1 VVIYYNRRQGLHY
14 STRLGFLVKRIKGQ
28 GLNVEAGGNADNY
41 QKAGGA
47 MKQIPYATQWI
58 EEDDILA
65 VGDALRSSNLTQ
77 GPLVDKFET
86 DIAHYCGA
94 KYAVAV
100 NSGTSALHIA
110 CLAAGVSA
118 GDEVITSANTFA
130 ASANC
135 VLYCGGKPVFA
146 DVEAGRAL
154 IDPVDIRKRLTKK
167 TKAIIPV
174 HFAGHPADMEEISK
188 IAKEN
193 DLMIIEDAAHAIG
206 AKYRLK
212 NGQDWV
218 KVGSCF
224 HSEMTILSFHAVKQ
238 ITTGEGGMVLTNDRN
253 LYEKLMF
260 FRSHGITRSIKYM
273 KETEGPWYYEMHE
286 LGFNY
291 RLTDVQC
298 ALGAI
303 QLKKLD
309 KFIARRKEIAK
320 IYDNA
325 FAEIEQIDFIKEREG
340 CDSSRHL
347 YVILVENRRNIFNWL
362 MAETNILVNVHY
374 IPVYFHP
381 YYRKL
386 GYERGLCPAAEEY
399 YSRAISIPMFPKLS
413 DAEIEYVIEKMKKA
427 VAG

>member
-1 VVIYYNRRQGLHY
+1 
-14 STRLGFLVKRIKGQ
+14 
-28 GLNVEAGGNADNY
+28 
-41 QKAGGA
+41 

-65 VGDALRSSNLTQ
+65 VAEALRSSNLTQ
-77 GPLVDKFET
+77 GPLVEEFEKH
-86 DIAHYCGA
+86 IAQYCGA

-118 GDEVITSANTFA
+118 RDEVVTSANTFT

-146 DVEAGRAL
+146 DIEPGTAL
-154 IDPVDIRKRLTKK
+154 IDPVDIRKKLTKK

-174 HFAGHPADMEEISK
+174 HFAGQPADMEEISK

-193 DLMIIEDAAHAIG
+193 NLKIIEDAAHAIG

-212 NGQDWV
+212 NGQDWI

-224 HSEMTILSFHAVKQ
+224 HSDMTILSFHAVKQ
-238 ITTGEGGMVLTNDRN
+238 ITTGEGGMVLTNDQN
-253 LYEKLMF
+253 LYEKLVF

-273 KETEGPWYYEMHE
+273 KETEGLWYYEMHD

-291 RLTDVQC
+291 RLTDIQC
-298 ALGAI
+298 ALGTS

-309 KFIARRKEIAK
+309 KFIVRRKEIAK
-320 IYDNA
+320 IYDDA
-325 FAEIEQIDFIKEREG
+325 FSEIEQIDFIKEKEG
-340 CDSSRHL
+340 FDSSRHL
-347 YVILVENRRNIFNWL
+347 YVILVENRKNIFNWL
-362 MAETNILVNVHY
+362 NAETNIQVNVHY

-381 YYRKL
+381 YYRRL
-386 GYERGLCPAAEEY
+386 GYEKGLCPLAEEY
-399 YSRAISIPMFPKLS
+399 YSRAISIPMFPKLAN
-413 DAEIEYVIEKMKKA
+413 DEVEYVIGKIKK
-427 VAG
+427 VIAG

>member
-1 VVIYYNRRQGLHY
+1 
-14 STRLGFLVKRIKGQ
+14 
-28 GLNVEAGGNADNY
+28 
-41 QKAGGA
+41 

-65 VGDALRSSNLTQ
+65 VTDALRSSNLTQ
-77 GPLVDKFET
+77 GPLVDEFEKRT
-86 DIAHYCGA
+86 AHYCGA

-100 NSGTSALHIA
+100 SSGTAALHIA

-146 DVEAGRAL
+146 DIEPSTAL
-154 IDPVDIRKRLTKK
+154 IDPLDIRKKITKK

-174 HFAGHPADMEEISK
+174 HFAGQPANMEEIGK
-188 IAKEN
+188 IAEESN
-193 DLMIIEDAAHAIG
+193 LIIIEDAAHAIG

-212 NGQDWV
+212 NGQDWI

-224 HSEMTILSFHAVKQ
+224 HSDMTILSFHAVKHV
-238 ITTGEGGMVLTNDRN
+238 TTGEGGMVLTNDHD
-253 LYEKLMF
+253 LYEKLVF

-286 LGFNY
+286 LGYNY
-291 RLTDVQC
+291 RLTDIQC
-298 ALGAI
+298 ALGTS

-309 KFIARRKEIAK
+309 TYITRRKEIAK
-320 IYDNA
+320 MYDDA
-325 FAEIEQIDFIKEREG
+325 FSEIEQIDFIKEKEG
-340 CDSSRHL
+340 FDSSRHL
-347 YVILVENRRNIFNWL
+347 YVILVENRKNIFNWL
-362 MAETNILVNVHY
+362 ITETNVGVNVHY
-374 IPVYFHP
+374 VPVYFHP

-386 GYERGLCPAAEEY
+386 GYERGLCPMAEEY
-399 YSRAISIPMFPKLS
+399 YSRAISIPMFPKLA
-413 DAEIEYVIEKMKKA
+413 DNEIEYVIGKIKQVFEGVGA
-427 VAG
+427 A

>member
-1 VVIYYNRRQGLHY
+1 
-14 STRLGFLVKRIKGQ
+14 
-28 GLNVEAGGNADNY
+28 
-41 QKAGGA
+41 

-65 VGDALRSSNLTQ
+65 VADALRSLNLTQ
-77 GPLVDKFET
+77 GPLVEEFEKT
-86 DIAHYCGA
+86 IAQYCGA

-110 CLAAGVSA
+110 CLASGLSA
-118 GDEVITSANTFA
+118 GDEIITSANTFV
-130 ASANC
+130 ASSNC
-135 VLYCGGKPVFA
+135 ALYCGGKPVFA
-146 DVEAGRAL
+146 DIEPATAL
-154 IDPVDIRKRLTKK
+154 IDPVDIKKKITSK

-188 IAKEN
+188 IAREN
-193 DLMIIEDAAHAIG
+193 NLIIIEDAAHAIG

-212 NGQDWV
+212 SSQDWV
-218 KVGSCF
+218 KIGSCL
-224 HSEMTILSFHAVKQ
+224 HSDMTILSFHAVKQ
-238 ITTGEGGMVLTNDRN
+238 LTTGEGGIVLTNNHD
-253 LYEKLMF
+253 LYEKLVF

-273 KETEGPWYYEMHE
+273 KETEGIWYYEMHK

-291 RLTDVQC
+291 RLTDIQC
-298 ALGAI
+298 ALGTS

-309 KFIARRKEIAK
+309 KFISRRKEIAK

-325 FAEIEQIDFIKEREG
+325 FSEIEQIDFIKEKEG
-340 CDSSRHL
+340 FDSSRHL
-347 YVILVENRRNIFNWL
+347 YVILVENRKNIFNL
-362 MAETNILVNVHY
+362 LYSETSIMVNVHY

-381 YYRKL
+381 YYRRL
-386 GYERGLCPAAEEY
+386 GYERGLCPMAEEY

-413 DAEIEYVIEKMKKA
+413 NNEIEYVIGKIKKV

>member
-1 VVIYYNRRQGLHY
+1 
-14 STRLGFLVKRIKGQ
+14 
-28 GLNVEAGGNADNY
+28 
-41 QKAGGA
+41 

-65 VGDALRSSNLTQ
+65 VADALRSSNLTQ
-77 GPLVDKFET
+77 GPLVEEFEKR
-86 DIAHYCGA
+86 IAQYCGA
-94 KYAVAV
+94 RYAVAV

-118 GDEVITSANTFA
+118 GDEVVTSANTFA

-135 VLYCGGKPVFA
+135 IIYCGGKPVFA
-146 DVEAGRAL
+146 DIEPGTAL
-154 IDPVDIRKRLTKK
+154 IDPVDIRKKLTKK

-174 HFAGHPADMEEISK
+174 HFAGQPADMEEISK

-193 DLMIIEDAAHAIG
+193 NLIIIEDAAHAIG
-206 AKYRLK
+206 AKYRLQ

-224 HSEMTILSFHAVKQ
+224 HSDMTILSFHAVKQ
-238 ITTGEGGMVLTNDRN
+238 ITTGEGGMVLTNDHN
-253 LYEKLMF
+253 LYEKLVF

-291 RLTDVQC
+291 RLTDIQC
-298 ALGAI
+298 ALGTS

-309 KFIARRKEIAK
+309 KFITRRKEIAR

-325 FAEIEQIDFIKEREG
+325 FSEIEQIDFIKEKEG
-340 CDSSRHL
+340 FDSSRHL
-347 YVILVENRRNIFNWL
+347 YVILVENRKNIFNWL
-362 MAETNILVNVHY
+362 IAETNILVNVHY

-381 YYRKL
+381 YYKRL
-386 GYERGLCPAAEEY
+386 GYERGLCPMAEEY
-399 YSRAISIPMFPKLS
+399 YSQAISIPMFPKLAN
-413 DAEIEYVIEKMKKA
+413 DEIEHVIGKIKKV

>member
-1 VVIYYNRRQGLHY
+1 
-14 STRLGFLVKRIKGQ
+14 
-28 GLNVEAGGNADNY
+28 
-41 QKAGGA
+41 

-65 VGDALRSSNLTQ
+65 VADALRSSNLTQ
-77 GPLVDKFET
+77 GPLVEEFEK
-86 DIAHYCGA
+86 DIAQYCGA

-118 GDEVITSANTFA
+118 GDEVITSAITFA

-135 VLYCGGKPVFA
+135 ILYCGGKPVFA
-146 DVEAGRAL
+146 DIEADTAL
-154 IDPVDIRKRLTKK
+154 IDPIDIRRKITNK

-174 HFAGHPADMEEISK
+174 HFAGQPVDMEEISK

-193 DLMIIEDAAHAIG
+193 NLIIIEDAAHAIG
-206 AKYRLK
+206 AKYRSQ

-218 KVGSCF
+218 TVGSCF
-224 HSEMTILSFHAVKQ
+224 HSGMTILSFHAVKQ
-238 ITTGEGGMVLTNDRN
+238 ITTGEGGMVLTNDHN
-253 LYEKLMF
+253 LYEKLIF
-260 FRSHGITRSIKYM
+260 FRSHGITRRSIKYM

-291 RLTDVQC
+291 RLTDIQC
-298 ALGAI
+298 ALGTS

-320 IYDNA
+320 MYDEA
-325 FAEIEQIDFIKEREG
+325 FAEIEQIDFIKEKEG
-340 CDSSRHL
+340 FDSSRHL
-347 YVILVENRRNIFNWL
+347 YAILVKNRRNIFNWL
-362 MAETNILVNVHY
+362 IAETNIQVNVHY

-381 YYRKL
+381 YYRRL
-386 GYERGLCPAAEEY
+386 GYERGLCPMAEEY
-399 YSRAISIPMFPKLS
+399 YSRAISIPMFPKLAN
-413 DAEIEYVIEKMKKA
+413 DEVEYVIGKIRTVVED
-427 VAG
+427 